1 MDNMV
6 REQSLED
13 IERLHVA
20 REEAQNSFW
29 DCVRPDESPAGDR
42 TKAAG
47 ILVSGVEA
55 VRARCV
61 KVSCGLVPRNALAV
75 TIALLARNRLIRT
88 WRERCWNYLTNRLD
102 CIYL

>member
-1 MDNMV
+1 MSRDSMDNMV

-47 ILVSGVEA
+47 ILVRRGSSSGSM
-55 VRARCV
+55 R
-61 KVSCGLVPRNALAV
+61 
-75 TIALLARNRLIRT
+75 
-88 WRERCWNYLTNRLD
+88 
-102 CIYL
+102 